1 MIYCNNIDAKYN
13 GTYRNIFNDLQY
25 IDDGTHYNKDF
36 WAFAYKE
43 DERALNL
50 MCKPVKGRI
59 KEDKYFYEYKVN
71 GRDLKKNGVT
81 IYARLFADTYEEA
94 VVGFNKLVR
103 TRIMSLKDEI
113 YKLEDMLIN
122 ENQ

>member
-1 MIYCNNIDAKYN
+1 MIYCNRVDATYN
-13 GTYRNIFNDLQY
+13 GIYRNTFNNLQY

-71 GRDLKKNGVT
+71 GEDLKKNGVT
-81 IYARLFADTYEEA
+81 IYARLFANTYEEA
-94 VVGFNKLVR
+94 VDGFNKLALVLR
-103 TRIMSLKDEI
+103 AIGDEWGA
-113 YKLEDMLIN
+113 
-122 ENQ
+122 

>member
-1 MIYCNNIDAKYN
+1 MIYCNNIDARYN

-25 IDDGTHYNKDF
+25 IDDGIHYNKDF

-59 KEDKYFYEYKVN
+59 KEDKYFYEYSDVSGNIYTSAIETIRFTHTVN
-71 GRDLKKNGVT
+71 NQT
-81 IYARLFADTYEEA
+81 TE
-94 VVGFNKLVR
+94 
-103 TRIMSLKDEI
+103 TTW
-113 YKLEDMLIN
+113 N
-122 ENQ
+122 EPSISKGGK